1 MIPKSLRIVLVS
13 VTLILISAF
22 SCEDKDEVN
31 CTVIQA
37 KFLALAAEIITVQNN
52 FNPPDYTDGLD
63 AAECA
68 EYSTW
73 ATAWSGKIEELI
85 ALAKK
90 GKSCPFVK
98 DFVKD
103 QGYTEDQLDQ
113 YISDREEEILSLKDD
128 LASNCN

>member
-1 MIPKSLRIVLVS
+1 MKTLRLLAICSTFIFLAS
-13 VTLILISAF
+13 F
-22 SCEDKDEVN
+22 SCEEKDEVN
-31 CTVIQA
+31 CTTLQVKFASLTAQILSIQGD
-37 KFLALAAEIITVQNN
+37 

-63 AAECA
+63 QAECT
-68 EYSTW
+68 EYSGW
-73 ATAWSGKIEELI
+73 ITAWSGKIEELI

-90 GKSCPFVK
+90 GRSCPFVK

-103 QGYTEDQLDQ
+103 EGYTEDQLDQ

>member
-1 MIPKSLRIVLVS
+1 MKTLR
-13 VTLILISAF
+13 TLIVSFFVLFLLSF
-22 SCEDKDEVN
+22 SCEDKDELN
-31 CTVIQA
+31 CTTIQV
-37 KFLALAAEIITVQNN
+37 KFAALTAQILTIQDDFT
-52 FNPPDYTDGLD
+52 PPDYTDGLD

-68 EYSTW
+68 EYS
-73 ATAWSGKIEELI
+73 AWITSWSDKIEDLI

-90 GKSCPFVK
+90 SKSCAFVK

-113 YISDREEEILSLKDD
+113 YISDREEEILNLKDD